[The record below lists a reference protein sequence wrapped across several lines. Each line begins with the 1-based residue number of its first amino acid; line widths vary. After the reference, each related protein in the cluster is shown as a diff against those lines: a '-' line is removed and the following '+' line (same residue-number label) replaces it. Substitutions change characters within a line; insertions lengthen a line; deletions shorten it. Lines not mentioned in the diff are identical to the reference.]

1 MNTQVKL
8 FLPHM
13 YCTYLVLQ
21 LERWKD
27 ALRDYERL
35 KRELPGDAEVA
46 RSYFDAQVALKKQLG
61 EQTLPK
67 WFGGEIENI
76 TSNDQ
81 LRESLSHPGIYREAH
96 LIVIVT

>member
-1 MNTQVKL
+1 MRTA
-8 FLPHM
+8 
-13 YCTYLVLQ
+13 LQ

-81 LRESLSHPGIYREAH
+81 LRESLSHPGITPH
-96 LIVIVT
+96 PHSNS